1 MIYTT
6 GYYGHQPEALKSLA
20 ATLDA
25 TVVDIR
31 FMPASRVPG
40 WRKQALQK
48 LLGERYL
55 WVQAFGNIHYND
67 GQPIQI
73 ADMAAGVKALIKQ
86 GRRNYIL
93 LCGCRDAHTC
103 HRSVV
108 GEHLRGVSR
117 EGVREVTEAEWQ
129 AATPPMTR
137 ALSIMQPW
145 AWLIVNGYKDIENRD
160 WKTHYRGRF
169 YVHAGGTRFD
179 RVGHADVRRRFPEI
193 PLPDIHE
200 FARGGIVGAVT
211 LVDCVAE
218 HASPWFVGPYGFVL
232 DKPEALPFVPLTG
245 QLGFFA
251 VPQLEGAHA

>member
-6 GYYGHQPEALKSLA
+6 GYYGHQPEALKALA
-20 ATLDA
+20 AALDA

-73 ADMAAGVKALIKQ
+73 ADMAAGVKALIRHGQ
-86 GRRNYIL
+86 RNYIL

-108 GEHLRGVSR
+108 GEHLRGISR

-129 AATPPMTR
+129 AATPALAR
-137 ALSIMQPW
+137 ALSIQQPW
-145 AWLIVNGYKDIENRD
+145 AWLIVNGWKDVENRD

-169 YVHAGGTRFD
+169 YVHAGKQFD
-179 RVGHADVRRRFPEI
+179 KAGYAEVRHDFPAI
-193 PLPDIHE
+193 PLPEIHE

-211 LVDCVAE
+211 LVDCVVE
-218 HASPWFVGPYGFVL
+218 QDSPWFMGPYGFVL
-232 DKPEALPFVPLTG
+232 ADAKPLPFVSLTG

-251 VPQLEGAHA
+251 VPQLEEAHA

>member
-6 GYYGHQPEALKSLA
+6 GYYGHQPEALKALA
-20 ATLDA
+20 DALDA

-48 LLGERYL
+48 LLGDRYL

-117 EGVREVTEAEWQ
+117 EGVREVTEAEWW
-129 AATPPMTR
+129 AATPPTAR
-137 ALSIMQPW
+137 ALSIQQPW
-145 AWLIVNGYKDIENRD
+145 AWLIVQGYKDIENRD
-160 WKTHYRGRF
+160 WKTHYRGPF
-169 YVHAGGTRFD
+169 YVHAGKRFD
-179 RVGHADVRRRFPEI
+179 KVGYEAVRHDFPQVL
-193 PLPDIHE
+193 LPEIHE
-200 FARGGIVGAVT
+200 FERGGIVGAVT
-211 LVDCVAE
+211 LVDCVVAR
-218 HASPWFVGPYGFVL
+218 ASRWFVGPYGFVL
-232 DKPEALPFVPLTG
+232 ADAKPLPFVPLPG

-251 VPQLEGAHA
+251 VPEMEKVSK